1 LQEKNWEL
9 QPAMQVAA
17 VFDVALGALFGV
29 MFGVLLGALFGIAR
43 AGAA

>member
-1 LQEKNWEL
+1 LQEKNWEP

-29 MFGVLLGALFGIAR
+29 MFGALLGALFGIAR